1 MKHQLKKSWHNV
13 QGGKDFSYLL
23 NNLVLVLEDLGVN
36 SVGFLGLPLHTLQTL
51 ARPSTRLV
59 NGLELGRRLQRW
71 CLVYEAQILQ
81 HLINSTFK
89 GESCR

>member
-1 MKHQLKKSWHNV
+1 M
-13 QGGKDFSYLL
+13 
-23 NNLVLVLEDLGVN
+23 LEDLGAN
-36 SVGFLGLPLHTLQTL
+36 SVGFLGLTLHTLQTL

-59 NGLELGRRLQRW
+59 NGLELGRRLQKW

-89 GESCR
+89 AESCG